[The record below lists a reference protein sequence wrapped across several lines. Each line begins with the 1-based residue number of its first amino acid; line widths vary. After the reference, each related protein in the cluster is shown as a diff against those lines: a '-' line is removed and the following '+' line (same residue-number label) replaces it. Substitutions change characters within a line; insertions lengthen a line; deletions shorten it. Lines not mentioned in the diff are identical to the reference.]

1 MSKDIEAEGNSA
13 EEPKSGTDSAAL
25 EADPE
30 RELEALADRIA
41 EVIHASPAAD
51 REALHDY
58 AVSLVRERLPV
69 AAELS
74 YSADSAVPVIG
85 RSATTGSAGG
95 VQSLGYGVLL
105 VPIGFFLFWIFPF
118 IGVMLGFAGVAMIV
132 WGLVVAVVSRFRASA
147 IGNHEN
153 T

>member
-1 MSKDIEAEGNSA
+1 MSKDIQRWEHGAVEPEGGG
-13 EEPKSGTDSAAL
+13 SGDGP

-30 RELEALADRIA
+30 QELENLADRIA
-41 EVIHASPAAD
+41 QVIQASPAAD

-74 YSADSAVPVIG
+74 DPATAL
-85 RSATTGSAGG
+85 TTGTDTATSRDSGG
-95 VQSLGYGVLL
+95 VQSLGYGILL
-105 VPIGFFLFWIFPF
+105 VPVGFFLFWIFPF
-118 IGVMLGFAGVAMIV
+118 IGVMLGIAGATMIV
-132 WGLVVAVVSRFRASA
+132 WGAASAVVGKLRPNA